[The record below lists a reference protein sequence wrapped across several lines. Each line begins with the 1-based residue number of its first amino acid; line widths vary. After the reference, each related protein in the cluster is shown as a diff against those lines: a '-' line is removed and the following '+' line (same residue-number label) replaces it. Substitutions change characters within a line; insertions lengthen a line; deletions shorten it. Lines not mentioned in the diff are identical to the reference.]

1 MRCED
6 ECFSSGLAPFV
17 LGDLQSP
24 RQSLRIC
31 YPRGSGDPQLFL
43 LVDPE
48 IHKDRGVHPH
58 SCAGRTP
65 TVGYSFMKE
74 ESNKN
79 NRGCV
84 LFHLFALP
92 SHKNTLTMNYQEIL
106 THIYEEIQPFA
117 KEGKQA
123 DYIPA
128 LAKVDPDQF
137 GICIHTIDG
146 ETFALQKAET
156 RFSIQS
162 ISKVFALAM
171 CLGLEGDELWKRMGK
186 EPSGTAFNSLI
197 QLEEEHGIP
206 RNPFINAGAI
216 VMADILLTRLQY
228 PRKEFITFIRTL
240 CGNKTVNY
248 NEEVAASERSQGY
261 LNAAIANMLKYHHN
275 IDNDIEEVLH
285 FYFQMCSVEMSCH
298 ELSKAFLAFANHKQ
312 PFDYAGIQL
321 TSSQVK
327 RMNAI
332 MQTFGFYDEAGEF
345 SYLVGLPG
353 KSGVGGGIVAIYP
366 SRYSV
371 AVWSPR
377 LNSKG
382 NSVMG
387 MKALELLTTETKES
401 IF

>member
-1 MRCED
+1 
-6 ECFSSGLAPFV
+6 
-17 LGDLQSP
+17 
-24 RQSLRIC
+24 
-31 YPRGSGDPQLFL
+31 
-43 LVDPE
+43 
-48 IHKDRGVHPH
+48 
-58 SCAGRTP
+58 
-65 TVGYSFMKE
+65 
-74 ESNKN
+74 
-79 NRGCV
+79 
-84 LFHLFALP
+84 
-92 SHKNTLTMNYQEIL
+92 MNYQEIL

-216 VMADILLTRLQY
+216 VMSDILLERL
-228 PRKEFITFIRTL
+228 PNPHRDFIHFVRAL
-240 CGNKTVNY
+240 AGNDSIAY
-248 NEEVAASERSQGY
+248 NPIVAESERSQGY
-261 LNAAIANMLKYHHN
+261 LNAAIANLLKYHHN
-275 IDNDIEEVLH
+275 IKGDIEQVLR
-285 FYFQMCSVEMSCH
+285 FYFLMCSVEMSCQ
-298 ELSKAFLAFANHKQ
+298 ELAHAFLAFANHRR
-312 PFDYAGIQL
+312 PFDYNGVKL
-321 TSSQVK
+321 TASQVK

-332 MQTFGFYDEAGEF
+332 MQTCGFYDEAGEF

-353 KSGVGGGIVAIYP
+353 KSGVGGGIAAFCP
-366 SRYSV
+366 QRYGV

-382 NSVMG
+382 NSVVG
-387 MKALELLTTETKES
+387 MKALELLTTDTEES